1 MPASMVTFNANGRE
15 CAGYLALPASGSGPG
30 LIVVQEWWGLVD
42 HIKALADR
50 FADAGFVALAP
61 DMYHGEKTTS
71 PDEAGKLLMALNI
84 GEAGKDLRGAA
95 LYLRA
100 HASVAPKKVGV
111 LGFCM
116 GGQLALFG
124 AQEHPDVIDAA
135 VDFYGIHPKVTID
148 PARVKPPVL
157 GHFGLQDKSVPLASV
172 RALRDG
178 INAAGGHMEAH
189 EYDAGHAFFNDS
201 RPQVY
206 DAACAQLAWERS
218 LAFLRKH
225 LR

>member
-1 MPASMVTFNANGRE
+1 MMTFKANGRE
-15 CAGYLALPASGSGPG
+15 CDGYLALPPSGSGPG
-30 LIVVQEWWGLVD
+30 LIVIQEWWGLVD
-42 HIKALADR
+42 HIKSLADR
-50 FADAGFVALAP
+50 FAAAGFVALAP

-84 GEAGKDLRGAA
+84 VEAGKDLRGAA
-95 LYLRA
+95 VCLRA
-100 HASVAPKKVGV
+100 HAAVAPKKVGV

-124 AQEHPDVIDAA
+124 AQEYPDVIDAA

-148 PARVKPPVL
+148 PARVEPPVL
-157 GHFGLQDKSVPLASV
+157 GHFGLRDKSVPLASV

-178 INAAGGHMEAH
+178 INAAGGQMEMH

-206 DAACAQLAWERS
+206 DAACAQLAWDRT
-218 LAFLRKH
+218 LAFLRTH